1 MKEEEYN
8 QVKDFINKT
17 FNTAMVPID
26 DEDIEKIEGLR
37 SILKGIEIAVGEKG
51 ALLYKARVLNQ
62 AFEGVLELLREED

>member
-17 FNTAMVPID
+17 FNTTMVPID

-62 AFEGVLELLREED
+62 AFEDVLELLREE